1 MELRFDGLH
10 KRYGALRALEDASL
24 VARSGTLHA
33 LLGENGAGKTTLVRT
48 AYGLVQPDRGVIALD
63 GRPFAPA
70 SPVAAMA
77 AGVGMVHQ
85 HFALIPDMTV
95 AENVVLGRRGR
106 FHPRRAADH
115 VRSLAADAGL
125 DLDPTARVA
134 SLSVASR
141 QRVEIVKAISR
152 NARVLI
158 LDEPTAVLAPLESR
172 ALFDWLRR
180 YVAGGG
186 TVILITHKLREAL
199 EVADDLT
206 VLRHGRTV
214 LTGPAAA
221 LDEATLAEAMLGPSP
236 ESRTPLIRE
245 VLGEPQTTVGS
256 SERRAEVVAE
266 LREVTVVDSGRSRL
280 VPTSLSIRGGE
291 IVGIAGVEGSGEREL
306 LRLIAGR
313 LEATTGTAKL
323 PDRIG
328 FVPEDRHEEGLVLP
342 FTLTENVAL
351 NGAGRRRGQMDW
363 RGLAARTVRIMRDH
377 DVRAPHADVHAA
389 TLSGG
394 NQQKLILGRELADA
408 PPLLVVENPTRGL
421 DLRAAAAVH
430 AALREAAAAGAAVVI
445 HSSDLDEVLA
455 LSHRIVV
462 VHAGRAREMMPE
474 RDLVGR
480 AMLGVA

>member
-10 KRYGALRALEDASL
+10 KRYGVQRALDDASL
-24 VARSGTLHA
+24 IARSGTLHA
-33 LLGENGAGKTTLVRT
+33 LLGENGAGKTTLVRA
-48 AYGLVQPDRGVIALD
+48 AYGLVRPDRGTIALD
-63 GRPFAPA
+63 GRAFAPA

-77 AGVGMVHQ
+77 AGIGMVHQ

-95 AENVVLGRRGR
+95 AENVVLGGRGM
-106 FHPRRAADH
+106 FQPRRAAER
-115 VRSLAADAGL
+115 VRALAADAGL
-125 DLDPTARVA
+125 ELDPAARVG
-134 SLSVASR
+134 SLPVAAR

-180 YVAGGG
+180 FVATGG

-214 LTGPAAA
+214 LTSPAASA
-221 LDEATLAEAMLGPSP
+221 DERTLADAMLGQSI
-236 ESRTPLIRE
+236 EHAAPLLRE
-245 VLGEPQTTVGS
+245 VLH
-256 SERRAEVVAE
+256 ERQASPRAISGASEVVAE
-266 LREVTVVDSGRSRL
+266 LREAAVVQNGRPRL
-280 VPTSLSIRGGE
+280 MPATLNIHAGE
-291 IVGIAGVEGSGEREL
+291 IVGIAGVEGSGERQL
-306 LRLIAGR
+306 LRLLAGR
-313 LEATTGTAKL
+313 QRATSGVARL

-328 FVPEDRHEEGLVLP
+328 FVPEDRHDEGLVLP

-351 NGAGRRRGQMDW
+351 NGAGSRQGRIDW
-363 RGLAARTVRIMRDH
+363 RAVATRALGILRAH
-377 DVRAPHADVHAA
+377 DVRAPNADVHAA

-394 NQQKLILGRELADA
+394 NQQKLILGRELVDA

-421 DLRAAAAVH
+421 DLRATAAVH
-430 AALREAAAAGAAVVI
+430 EALRTAAANGAAVVV

-455 LSHRIVV
+455 LSDRIVV
-462 VHAGRAREMMPE
+462 VHAGRATEMMPE
-474 RDLVGR
+474 RDIVGR